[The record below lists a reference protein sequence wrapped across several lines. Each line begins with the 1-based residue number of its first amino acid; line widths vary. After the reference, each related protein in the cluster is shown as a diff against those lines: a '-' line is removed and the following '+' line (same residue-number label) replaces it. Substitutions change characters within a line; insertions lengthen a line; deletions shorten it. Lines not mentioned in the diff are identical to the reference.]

1 MGTIGARSTIG
12 VLSRETGVNVETIR
26 YYERIGLLPEPART
40 EGGHRLYNEDQLRR
54 LVFIRR
60 GRELGFSLEDLK
72 TLIDLVDG
80 GYTCGEVRDITLAH
94 LDDIRR
100 KIVDLRRLEKT
111 LKTTAAQCAGGIIP
125 ECPVID
131 TLFKPFCEK

>member
-12 VLSRETGVNVETIR
+12 GLSRETSVNVETIR

-40 EGGHRLYNEDQLRR
+40 EGGHRLYDAEQLRR

-60 GRELGFSLEDLK
+60 GRELGFSLEDIK
-72 TLIDLVDG
+72 TLISLVDG
-80 GYTCGEVRDITLAH
+80 GYTCGEVRDITLPH

-100 KIVDLRRLEKT
+100 KIADLRRLEKT
-111 LKTTAAQCAGGIIP
+111 LKTTAAQCSGGTVP

-131 TLFKPFCEK
+131 ALFRPFCEK